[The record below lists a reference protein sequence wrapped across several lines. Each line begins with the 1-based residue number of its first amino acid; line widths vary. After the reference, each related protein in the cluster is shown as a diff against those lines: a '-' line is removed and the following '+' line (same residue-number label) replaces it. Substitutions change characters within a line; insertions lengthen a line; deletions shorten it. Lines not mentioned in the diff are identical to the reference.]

1 MSCCRIKFLTQ
12 DPTFKKTV
20 LDVLNSPTSWGIKMK
35 EWNTRVKTPP
45 DIIMGISPTRSHHSI
60 IRGKKVYFSATYIDK
75 DPPVV
80 LFDPYNYKYGV
91 KKSGLSVSQ
100 YREYVINHETG
111 HALGLDHLRCNPGE
125 ICPVMYQMTKG
136 IPRNSTPNS
145 RVTQRDQQTPC
156 RRSKTKSRSSSSRSS
171 TFCINRANKKKNHRL
186 NKTH

>member
-1 MSCCRIKFLTQ
+1 MSFCRIQFLTQ

-35 EWNTRVKTPP
+35 EWNTRMKTPP
-45 DIIMGISPTRSHHSI
+45 DIIMGISPKRVHYRI

-75 DPPVV
+75 NPPVI

-91 KKSGLSVSQ
+91 KRSGLSVSQ

-136 IPRNSTPNS
+136 IPQGSTPNS
-145 RVTQRDQQTPC
+145 RVTLRDQQTPC
-156 RRSKTKSRSSSSRSS
+156 KRKNNSK
-171 TFCINRANKKKNHRL
+171 FCTKKKS
-186 NKTH
+186 KK